1 MGAVKNAIFDLG
13 GVLLD
18 WNPNRIL
25 ERFYSDLPSRDA
37 LGRALFW
44 HSDWRA
50 FNRGSLTEPELL
62 NNLRARTARELP
74 ELSRLLDAVRE
85 SLVPKDETVVL
96 LKGLHARGVPLY
108 CLTDM
113 PTSLFSYVRQR
124 YDFWDAFRGIVVSG
138 DVKMMKPE
146 REVFEHLLSRYGLPA
161 DETVFIDDH
170 PANIDGAKSVGLHT
184 ILFTDAVQCQREL
197 HQLLAV

>member
-18 WNPNRIL
+18 WNPSRIL

-37 LGRALFW
+37 LGQALFR

-62 NNLRARTARELP
+62 NNLHARTARDLF
-74 ELSRLLDAVRE
+74 ELSGLLDAVRK
-85 SLVPKDETVVL
+85 SLVPKDDTVVL

-108 CLTDM
+108 CLSDM
-113 PTSLFSYVRQR
+113 PVPMFSYVQQR
-124 YDFWDAFRGIVVSG
+124 YDFWNAFRGIVVSG

-146 REVFEHLLSRYGLPA
+146 QEVFEHLLSRFSLHA
-161 DETVFIDDH
+161 EETVFIDDH

-184 ILFTDAVQCQREL
+184 ILFKDAVQCQREL
-197 HQLLAV
+197 HQLLPE